1 MHAARGGESRSHG
14 RISHPDLFGLDYGE
28 IVAQND
34 RQLSIR
40 DKKAMHFFAQTML
53 NGLMTSSFYALIAI
67 GLSLVFGVMHI
78 VNFAHGEFYMIG
90 AYTVWVLFALMN
102 WPFFVAVGVAIVLGG
117 LLGLA
122 SERLIFRQARGNVLS
137 GFIMSVGLVFILQV
151 AVVEIWGVG
160 KMKPVPAAFPQLF
173 QFADVATTWQR
184 VIVVPAT
191 IVLLGSLWYFLDK
204 FRIGRALRASAQD
217 PEAAA
222 LYGMSPHK
230 SAAMA
235 MFLGSAMAGAAGG
248 LMAPIMSVHPYMGH
262 AVIWTAFVVIIVG
275 GAGNIKGTLYAS
287 VIFGFLTTIITTV
300 FDSTIANL
308 VNTLVMLVL
317 LAIRPEGLVGHGQ
330 E

>member
-1 MHAARGGESRSHG
+1 M
-14 RISHPDLFGLDYGE
+14 I
-28 IVAQND
+28 
-34 RQLSIR
+34 
-40 DKKAMHFFAQTML
+40 L
-53 NGLMTSSFYALIAI
+53 NGLMTSSFYALIAV

-90 AYTVWVLFALMN
+90 AYTVWVLFALLH
-102 WPFFVAVGVAIVLGG
+102 WPFFVAVGVAIVAVG
-117 LLGLA
+117 LLGLL
-122 SERLIFRQARGNVLS
+122 SEKLVFRRAHGNVLN

-160 KMKPVPAAFPQLF
+160 KMKPVPAAFPQILHF
-173 QFADVATTWQR
+173 MGATTWQR
-184 VIVVPAT
+184 FILFPAT
-191 IVLLGSLWYFLDK
+191 VILLGSLWYFLAK
-204 FRIGRALRASAQD
+204 FKIGRALRASAED
-217 PEAAA
+217 PEAAS

-230 SAAMA
+230 SAALA

-287 VIFGFLTTIITTV
+287 IIFGFLTTIITTF

-317 LAIRPEGLVGHGQ
+317 LAVRPEGLVGHG
-330 E
+330 EK